1 MITWIVSTTYKV
13 HEVSSLIT
21 SAFEM
26 RNQASE
32 VIMRT
37 SHNQESEI
45 SGSVNEESEKIND
58 IGQGCFQNIFQ
69 ENLP

>member
-1 MITWIVSTTYKV
+1 MITWIVSTNYKA

-32 VIMRT
+32 VILRT

-45 SGSVNEESEKIND
+45 SSSVNEESEKIND

-69 ENLP
+69 ENSP